1 MTRANF
7 IERCL
12 RQIYGQQPSD
22 DADISYNL
30 INFWLND
37 AIGVAAKTNY
47 KENYQID
54 GIGYVNNSFYTTYKG
69 IAIAADEQF
78 LWKFTLPEVP
88 LGIGRNM
95 GISTVQA
102 RDINGNISL
111 PWMALS
117 ESEKGIYQ
125 MLRPLPGKILYYSE
139 GIFCYAITTLQL
151 FNYTATVSM
160 QSGGD
165 STNLDSVLNVPPEYY
180 PVMTEYIMKQLTFE
194 QSRGLDNSND
204 GVDQPTIQKRQ

>member
-1 MTRANF
+1 MTRFQF

-22 DADISYNL
+22 DASISYNL

-37 AIGVAAKTNY
+37 AIGLAAKTNFR
-47 KENYQID
+47 ENIQID

-69 IAIAADEQF
+69 IAITADDDF
-78 LWKFTLPEVP
+78 LWKFTLPEIP

-95 GISTVQA
+95 GVSTVQF
-102 RDINGNISL
+102 RDSNNNLSL
-111 PWMALS
+111 PAIPMS
-117 ESEKGIYQ
+117 ENEKGLYQ
-125 MLRPLPGKILYYSE
+125 SVRPIPGKILYYPE

-151 FNYTATVSM
+151 FSYTATVSM

-165 STNLDSVLNVPPEYY
+165 STNLDSILNVPPDYY
-180 PVMTEYIMKQLTFE
+180 PTMVEYIMKQLAFE
-194 QSRGLDNSND
+194 QARPQDNSND
-204 GVDQPTIQKRQ
+204 GQDQPTR